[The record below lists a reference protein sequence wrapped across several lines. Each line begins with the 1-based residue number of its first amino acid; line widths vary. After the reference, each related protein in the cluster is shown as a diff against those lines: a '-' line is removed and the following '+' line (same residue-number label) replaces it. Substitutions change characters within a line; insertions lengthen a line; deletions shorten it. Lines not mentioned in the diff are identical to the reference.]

1 MLFTGLLSVTS
12 MTHPNWALCSDF
24 SHCMAFHS
32 LSNNVLYLDFDA
44 RINTGIQDN
53 PTEEPMAPYLNTN
66 RLRENRLSG
75 SLISRITFRNPK
87 FPLPPSTHS
96 LCGGQIWYCHQPLIS
111 LGLGSSVPARSL
123 SWPAPNL
130 PCLAHTVPFLS
141 TSFLPTLQGWVQ
153 MSTCLSPLN
162 CSNSDLTC
170 FCFVFEYFLIHL
182 ILLSCSYLLG
192 RFYSLSLSLLNSPS
206 LVLVRAC

>member
-1 MLFTGLLSVTS
+1 MLFTGLLSVTW

-44 RINTGIQDN
+44 KINTGVQDN

-66 RLRENRLSG
+66 HLRENRLSG
-75 SLISRITFRNPK
+75 SLISWIAFRNPK

-96 LCGGQIWYCHQPLIS
+96 LCRGQIWYCHQPLIS
-111 LGLGSSVPARSL
+111 LVLGSSVPAQSL

-130 PCLAHTVPFLS
+130 P
-141 TSFLPTLQGWVQ
+141 
-153 MSTCLSPLN
+153 
-162 CSNSDLTC
+162 
-170 FCFVFEYFLIHL
+170 
-182 ILLSCSYLLG
+182 LSCPYCALSFHYFFTHPSRLSSNVYLFISSELQ
-192 RFYSLSLSLLNSPS
+192 
-206 LVLVRAC
+206 